1 MHSSRGIAVADL
13 DNDGTLEIVTV
24 NMHEDP
30 SLLKQYAPTANA
42 ILVDARS
49 WLGAGRDRSARPSD
63 RGGGTAQISEVRS
76 GGYHI
81 SQSDLRV
88 HFGIGEANSADV
100 SITWPDASEERLGSV
115 QANTLVTVTQGR
127 GISATLAL
135 GQ

>member
-13 DNDGTLEIVTV
+13 DNDDTLEIVTV

-30 SLLKQYAPTANA
+30 SLLKQYAPTATA

-49 WLGAGRDRSARPSD
+49 GAGRAAIGARI
-63 RGGGTAQISEVRS
+63 RVAAGGTGQISEVRS

-88 HFGIGEANSADV
+88 HFGIGEAGSADV
-100 SITWPDASEERLGSV
+100 AITWPDGSEEHLGSV
-115 QANTLVTVTQGR
+115 QANTLVTVTQGQ
-127 GISATLAL
+127 GISATAAL